1 MIPGKLKLAVLFFL
15 TFVGLDARCQLSIAG
30 YLEGGKNAVYSNS
43 YFNCSVLPSYEIRN
57 IKLESGFSWMFADQK
72 EKYFEGYFIRTS
84 GNFNLFNRNNFGLAG
99 FYLWKPFSDELREVN
114 LGFTVT
120 WLPGHFKFVLGN
132 NHRTYKY
139 SDKSRYMNEFSRESS
154 RITEPWNLV
163 YEVQYA
169 LNKDEKPWNVA
180 AGLTNF
186 DYFLINQETN
196 PMFRLRANYSI
207 LSHMDILMDIWYKN
221 AGMFNMK
228 VNHFGYSFRLGLQ
241 WEITDL

>member
-1 MIPGKLKLAVLFFL
+1 MIPGKLKLAVLLFL
-15 TFVGLDARCQLSIAG
+15 TSMGLDARCQLSLAG
-30 YLEGGKNAVYSNS
+30 YLEGGNNAVYNSS
-43 YFNCSVLPSYEIRN
+43 YFNCSVLPSYGIRN
-57 IKLESGFSWMFADQK
+57 LKLESGFSWTFADHQ
-72 EKYFEGYFIRTS
+72 EKYFEGYFIHTS
-84 GNFNLFNRNNFGLAG
+84 VDVNLFNKNKLKLAG
-99 FYLWKPFSDELREVN
+99 LYLWKPFSDELREVN
-114 LGFTVT
+114 WGFTVT

-139 SDKSRYMNEFSRESS
+139 SVKSSYLNELSRESS

-163 YEVQYA
+163 YEVRYA
-169 LNKDEKPWNVA
+169 LNNDEKPWNVA
-180 AGLTNF
+180 FALANF

-196 PMFRLRANYSI
+196 PMFHLRATYSI
-207 LSHMDILMDIWYKN
+207 LSHTDVIMDIWYKN